1 MRLSKLGSTG
11 DLQKNNKSSSKL
23 ICAYH
28 GSFAAFLVITGWK
41 TKIYPSLKRVNIL
54 KDTIKWF
61 LRGKAIHIKFWGI
74 FGLYCVQ
81 TSEFSVAFF
90 FSFFNFSPFSMLNI
104 LSCIWQKLKSV
115 YSQSSFKRKW
125 RVCFHFHWFLK
136 HFYRWST
143 HSTHSLLSKVAA
155 CNAFFL
161 FWCKWM
167 LFL

>member
-11 DLQKNNKSSSKL
+11 DLQKNNKISSKL

-41 TKIYPSLKRVNIL
+41 TKICPSLKRFNIL
-54 KDTIKWF
+54 KDNIKWF

-90 FSFFNFSPFSMLNI
+90 FFFQLQSLFHAQHPELYMTKIEISVLTKFFQKKVEGLFSFPLI
-104 LSCIWQKLKSV
+104 
-115 YSQSSFKRKW
+115 
-125 RVCFHFHWFLK
+125 LK

-143 HSTHSLLSKVAA
+143 QMTLPIELI
-155 CNAFFL
+155 AFSQ
-161 FWCKWM
+161 K
-167 LFL
+167 